1 MTRGIEPERRG
12 LISGYTLVEEVH
24 RGHKRVV
31 YRALR
36 AADHLPVVIKMVVG
50 DLVSEKD
57 VARLTREFEILKRVE
72 IDGVVKAIALQKHAP
87 PALVMEDV
95 HGESLRNL
103 IDSDRVGLK
112 TFLPPACRLCE
123 ALGELHR
130 QGITHRDITPNNIV
144 LNVSTGQVRLIDFGI
159 ASSITLEKHQ
169 PRHPNRL
176 EGTLVYIAPEQTGR
190 MNRVSDH
197 RVDLYSLGVILYE
210 LATGQ
215 LPFQSSDPLETI
227 HAHIAKVPTP
237 PDVLAPSTPPMVSA
251 IIMRLLAKN
260 AEDRYQS
267 AHGLLADLEVCDVQW
282 RERGSIEEFRLGRDD
297 FSVHFHV
304 SQKLYGREAEISTLI
319 EAFERV
325 GAGPTEML
333 LVSGYSGIGKS
344 ALVNEVH
351 KPITASRGNFISGK
365 FDQFRRN
372 IPYSALVEA
381 FQSLI
386 RQLLTE
392 EDRDLRAW
400 REKLLTAL
408 GRVAR
413 LSSTSSRKWS
423 S

>member
-1 MTRGIEPERRG
+1 
-12 LISGYTLVEEVH
+12 
-24 RGHKRVV
+24 
-31 YRALR
+31 
-36 AADHLPVVIKMVVG
+36 
-50 DLVSEKD
+50 
-57 VARLTREFEILKRVE
+57 
-72 IDGVVKAIALQKHAP
+72 
-87 PALVMEDV
+87 
-95 HGESLRNL
+95 
-103 IDSDRVGLK
+103 
-112 TFLPPACRLCE
+112 
-123 ALGELHR
+123 
-130 QGITHRDITPNNIV
+130 
-144 LNVSTGQVRLIDFGI
+144 
-159 ASSITLEKHQ
+159 
-169 PRHPNRL
+169 
-176 EGTLVYIAPEQTGR
+176 
-190 MNRVSDH
+190 
-197 RVDLYSLGVILYE
+197 
-210 LATGQ
+210 
-215 LPFQSSDPLETI
+215 
-227 HAHIAKVPTP
+227 
-237 PDVLAPSTPPMVSA
+237 MVSA

-408 GRVAR
+408 GASGQVIIDVIPEVELLIGSQPAVPAVGATENQNRFNRVFQAFSAAFAQSR
-413 LSSTSSRKWS
+413 HPLVIFLDDLQWADIPTLHLIKTIVTNPNSHHLLFIGSYRDNEVDETHPLTSVLTDIGKLAVVNHITLAPLPLPHVTALIADTFRMRCR
-423 S
+423 